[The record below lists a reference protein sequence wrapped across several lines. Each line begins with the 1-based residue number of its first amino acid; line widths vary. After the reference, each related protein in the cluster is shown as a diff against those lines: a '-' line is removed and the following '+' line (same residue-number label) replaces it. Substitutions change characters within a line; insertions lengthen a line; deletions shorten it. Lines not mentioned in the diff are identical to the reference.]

1 MIFSGKPAPDVFLV
15 AKNRFKKGK
24 ELDPKQCLVFEDAV
38 NGVRAASA
46 AEMPSVFIPDPKMPV
61 EVALNAN
68 PTLMIKSGHDFRP
81 EVFGLPP
88 YPYKPVTHVLFDV
101 DGLLLDTGKLFTNAT
116 KEILS
121 QFGKELAWE
130 DRVELMGKRREDM
143 IEDMIELLDLP
154 MTTEELNEEYSNL
167 VEPMYSQAKMLEGA
181 SR

>member
-1 MIFSGKPAPDVFLV
+1 
-15 AKNRFKKGK
+15 
-24 ELDPKQCLVFEDAV
+24 
-38 NGVRAASA
+38 
-46 AEMPSVFIPDPKMPV
+46 MPV

-68 PTLMIKSGHDFRP
+68 PTLMVKSGHDFKP
-81 EVFGLPP
+81 ELFGLPP
-88 YPYKPVTHVLFDV
+88 YPYKKVTHVLFDV
-101 DGLLLDTGKLFTNAT
+101 DGLLLDTGKLFTSAT

-121 QFGKELAWE
+121 HVGYPFGNSITFWKQLIFLQFGKELTWE

-167 VEPMYSQAKMLEGA
+167 VEPMYSQAKLLEGA